1 LVKVILVR
9 HGETDW
15 NLSKRIQGGNSDTQL
30 NQRGRQQ
37 AESLALRLKQEKI
50 QAIYSSPLQRAQD
63 TARAIACYH
72 QLPVEIEPSLKE
84 IEVGELE
91 GMSIADVGKHLSEF
105 LVKHKQDEELPRLPG
120 GESLTEVQQRVWG
133 TIQRLVNKHSDGV
146 LVVVGHYFSVLAA
159 VCSVL
164 NLPLSQ
170 ITRLRLNS
178 SSISIITFDEQ
189 AARLILFNDTC
200 HLASV
205 ES

>member
-1 LVKVILVR
+1 LAKVILVR

-15 NLSKRIQGGNSDTQL
+15 NRSRRIQGGNSDTQL

-63 TARAIACYH
+63 TARAIARYH
-72 QLPVEIEPSLKE
+72 QLPVEIELSLKE

-91 GMSIADVGKHLSEF
+91 GVFIAEVGKHLSQF
-105 LVKHKQDEELPRLPG
+105 LTMHSQGEELPKIPG
-120 GESLTEVQQRVWG
+120 GESLTGVQQRVWG
-133 TIQRLVNKHSDGV
+133 TIQHLVDRHGDGV
-146 LVVVGHYFSVLAA
+146 LVVVSHYFSILSAI
-159 VCSVL
+159 CSVL

-170 ITRLRLNS
+170 IDRFRLS
-178 SSISIITFDEQ
+178 PGSISILNFDEQ
-189 AARLILFNDTC
+189 ATRLILFNDTC
-200 HLASV
+200 HLVST